1 MPLVSTDFYDFV
13 ITSYLHC
20 CCSKKHLCFAALIY
34 KSCSL
39 TVLDRPPSQISY
51 LDHFLK
57 ESPIRHAGSVESEEG
72 DIEDNRAPSITS
84 SKSNVSDISSVS
96 SGQSFLLPYFILLNF
111 QLRARRIQDPGSP
124 CDSAM
129 LKMPVGSMSS
139 MRSNPSGP
147 ISDSHFKSH
156 QFLVRTFS
164 SPTKC
169 SHCTSLMVGL
179 TRQGVVCEVC
189 GFACH
194 IGCCEKVP
202 PICPV
207 PADQCKF
214 VTKLHQGQI

>member
-1 MPLVSTDFYDFV
+1 V
-13 ITSYLHC
+13 
-20 CCSKKHLCFAALIY
+20 FAALIY

-84 SKSNVSDISSVS
+84 SKSNVSDISSVNEK
-96 SGQSFLLPYFILLNF
+96 SFLKQVKLTRLVFF

-139 MRSNPSGP
+139 MRSTPSVP
-147 ISDSHFKSH
+147 VSDSHFKSH

-214 VTKLHQGQI
+214 LGGGFGSKQRWSFKKLFQIQNI

>member
-1 MPLVSTDFYDFV
+1 M
-13 ITSYLHC
+13 
-20 CCSKKHLCFAALIY
+20 
-34 KSCSL
+34 
-39 TVLDRPPSQISY
+39 
-51 LDHFLK
+51 
-57 ESPIRHAGSVESEEG
+57 
-72 DIEDNRAPSITS
+72 
-84 SKSNVSDISSVS
+84 
-96 SGQSFLLPYFILLNF
+96 LNF

-139 MRSNPSGP
+139 MRSTPSMP

-207 PADQCKF
+207 PADQCKLSLIF
-214 VTKLHQGQI
+214 TYMELVYANLFIIYILINKVFMYYKTGSFYVLYLWKLRKMLFKEEIF